1 MLKSEQVLTVEQRAA
16 VGTVAVE
23 TTYLEFYIERLI
35 QRLLGIDEHP
45 QAELLTDRLG
55 LTQKLDVLHDL
66 GRARLAKN
74 KQQQQEWSDYVA
86 NLRRLIDHRNVIVHG
101 IWLLSQPS
109 RQYPNPT
116 PSAVRLRPKGI
127 KTFEVDAIRKV
138 AEDIDAAKQALEV
151 FEKDYLFAE
160 E

>member
-1 MLKSEQVLTVEQRAA
+1 MLTSERMLTAEQRAA
-16 VGTVAVE
+16 IGTVAVE

-35 QRLLGIDEHP
+35 QRLLGINEHP

-66 GRARLAKN
+66 GRARLAKH
-74 KQQQQEWSDYVA
+74 KQQQQQWSDYVA
-86 NLRRLIDHRNVIVHG
+86 NLRKLIDHRNVIVHG
-101 IWLLSQPS
+101 IWLLPQPS
-109 RQYPNPT
+109 RETPNPT

-127 KTFEVDAIRKV
+127 KTFEAGAIREV
-138 AEDIDAAKQALEV
+138 AEDINNAKLALEV
-151 FEKDYLFAE
+151 FERGDLFPE